1 MRFVTVP
8 QVLRT
13 ISHCHPDRRPAAC
26 AGRSGGIAAPSQRFG
41 SIFVFRVSPGASL
54 LGCTDRSLGRFFLAP
69 PQRGN
74 AGFPALIHA
83 VNQYDPTSVAAS
95 ESCLISEAPA
105 KL

>member
-1 MRFVTVP
+1 MRAVVEGSRHHHNGSARF
-8 QVLRT
+8 
-13 ISHCHPDRRPAAC
+13 SFFEFRPAP
-26 AGRSGGIAAPSQRFG
+26 RSW
-41 SIFVFRVSPGASL
+41 V
-54 LGCTDRSLGRFFLAP
+54 CTDRSLGRFFLAA